1 MLDMFRVGDI
11 KAELEKTKQE
21 RDQALQAYQAL
32 RATFQKIEHLN
43 YQDLQ
48 QAINQLVQE
57 RTRLLQEVDTIQQG
71 IARQQEW
78 WNGELH
84 KLKQQVEMRQKEI
97 VILDDEILLQ
107 SYGLYQPK
115 YDLIN
120 TEAYK
125 AKLDQIR
132 QQQTAMVKAGT
143 AATSPANMSLN
154 NDRKEGERMIKDYTK
169 LILRAFNNESDTAI
183 GSVKFS
189 NVEAIGKRL
198 RKAYETLNNLGSRLG
213 IAITFDYLTL
223 KLEELHL
230 CYEYQI
236 KKQEEKEE
244 QRRIREQL
252 REEAR
257 VQREIEEAKSKVEK
271 ELNHFNRALSTIS
284 AQLQR
289 ATDEAQRALLEQEK
303 ASIEQH
309 LVDSQHALEDVL
321 NRERNTRAGYVY
333 IISNI
338 GSFGENVYKIGL
350 TRRLEPQERIDELG
364 DASVPFRFD
373 VHALIFSEDAP
384 ALENALHHA
393 FADRRVNMINARREF
408 FRVSLAE
415 IEDVV
420 RKNFA
425 KPVELIHLA
434 EAAEFRQS
442 LAQREVGAL

>member
-21 RDQALQAYQAL
+21 RDQAVQAYQAL

-43 YQDLQ
+43 YQELQ

-71 IARQQEW
+71 IARQQAW
-78 WNGELH
+78 WNAELS
-84 KLKQQVEMRQKEI
+84 KLQQQAEMRQREV

-107 SYGLYQPK
+107 SYGLYQPT
-115 YDLIN
+115 YDLVN

-132 QQQTAMVKAGT
+132 QRQTAMVKAGT

-198 RKAYETLNNLGSRLG
+198 RKAYDTLNSLGSRLG
-213 IAITFDYLTL
+213 IAITFEYLSL

-289 ATDEAQRALLEQEK
+289 ATDETQRALLEQEK

-309 LVDSQHALEDVL
+309 LLDSQHTMEDVL

-384 ALENALHHA
+384 ALENALHQA
-393 FADRRVNMINARREF
+393 FANQRVNMINARREF
-408 FRVSLAE
+408 FRVSLGE

-420 RKNFA
+420 RKNFS

-442 LAQREVGAL
+442 LAQRAVGAA

>member
-11 KAELEKTKQE
+11 KAELERTKQE
-21 RDQALQAYQAL
+21 RDQAIQAYHAL
-32 RATFQKIEHLN
+32 KASFQKIEHLN
-43 YQDLQ
+43 YQELQ

-57 RTRLLQEVDTIQQG
+57 RTRLLQEADTIQQS
-71 IARQQEW
+71 IARQQAW
-78 WNGELH
+78 WNGELS
-84 KLKQQVEMRQKEI
+84 KLKQQAEMRQREV

-107 SYGLYQPK
+107 SYGLYQPT
-115 YDLIN
+115 YDLVN

-132 QQQTAMVKAGT
+132 QRQAAMVKAGT

-198 RKAYETLNNLGSRLG
+198 RKAYDTLNSLGSRLG
-213 IAITFDYLTL
+213 IAITFEYLSL

-289 ATDEAQRALLEQEK
+289 ATDETQRALLEQEK

-309 LVDSQHALEDVL
+309 LLDSQHTMEDVL

-384 ALENALHHA
+384 ALENALHQA
-393 FADRRVNMINARREF
+393 FANRRVNMINARREF
-408 FRVSLAE
+408 FRVTLEE

-420 RKNFA
+420 RKNFS

-442 LAQREVGAL
+442 LAQRTVGAA